1 MSSIN
6 FKHTPYGR
14 YMKKIHNSHLG
25 ESCFIIGNGPSL
37 SAEDLTKLHEN
48 NIDSFAV
55 NRIFKIFPQTP
66 WRPTYYVNTDFV
78 LIRDIL
84 DEVNKLPVK
93 HKFIPLQ
100 DKFYHDSK
108 VKGAHHFF
116 RNDLRENDQDDGFS
130 LDCTEQVNTRGTV
143 TIDCMQLAWHM
154 GYKHIYLLG
163 VDHNFDKV
171 ITENGEVI
179 IAYRLQ
185 KDKQLALNIGI
196 QIRYNDY
203 ETINRS
209 KPLLKPTN
217 DETELFRYAKEVFNE
232 HFDETR
238 FVRLI
243 GAFTNR
249 LKDAQEEKEEIKQ
262 ISIFDDFDEL
272 EKDQKIKS
280 IINKINKDVGK
291 DALKKGIK

>member
-1 MSSIN
+1 MIHPIKSIQAHTQTFLLKH

-14 YMKKIHNSHLG
+14 YMKKIHNSHMG

-55 NRIFKIFPQTP
+55 NRIFKIFPQTE
-66 WRPTYYVNTDFV
+66 WRPAYYVNTDFV

-84 DEVNKLPVK
+84 EEVNKLPVK

-100 DKFYHDSK
+100 DKFYHDSS
-108 VKGAHHFF
+108 VKGAHFFF
-116 RNDLRENDQDDGFS
+116 RNDIRENDPPDGFS

-179 IAYRLQ
+179 IDPSVKNYFCEGYDDDVANEVVHDLGTTTKAYMDVRRFL
-185 KDKQLALNIGI
+185 DKT
-196 QIRYNDY
+196 DV
-203 ETINRS
+203 
-209 KPLLKPTN
+209 K
-217 DETELFRYAKEVFNE
+217 
-232 HFDETR
+232 
-238 FVRLI
+238 
-243 GAFTNR
+243 
-249 LKDAQEEKEEIKQ
+249 
-262 ISIFDDFDEL
+262 
-272 EKDQKIKS
+272 
-280 IINKINKDVGK
+280 IINATRTTKLNVFDKMTFEEAIED
-291 DALKKGIK
+291 IERRQH